1 MAILSTRTMVKS
13 NSTFSVSEG
22 QMMDLITPI
31 RSYKENEEI
40 TNIVLD
46 RPFQDVS
53 KSLETIIK
61 SINSR
66 GIYVGSK

>member
-1 MAILSTRTMVKS
+1 MAILSTRTMAKS
-13 NSTFSVSEG
+13 NSTFSVPES